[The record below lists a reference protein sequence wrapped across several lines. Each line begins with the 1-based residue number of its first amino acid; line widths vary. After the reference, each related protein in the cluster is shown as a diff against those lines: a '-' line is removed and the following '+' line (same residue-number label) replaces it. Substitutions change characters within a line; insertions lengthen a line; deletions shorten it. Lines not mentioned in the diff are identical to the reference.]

1 LLVKLRLVLIA
12 IVALVL
18 AVACTAAVRAF
29 SVKAAPHLVRVADD
43 GDGWI
48 DGGIPGFTST

>member
-1 LLVKLRLVLIA
+1 MKLRLVLIA